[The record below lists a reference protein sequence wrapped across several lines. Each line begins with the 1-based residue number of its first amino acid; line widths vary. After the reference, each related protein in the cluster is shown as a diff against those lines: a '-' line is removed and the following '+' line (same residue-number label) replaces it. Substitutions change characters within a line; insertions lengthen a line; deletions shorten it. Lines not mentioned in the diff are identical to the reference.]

1 MTTFFYL
8 HGWLSSPQSN
18 KAQFFKQCFLER
30 GIDLQ
35 IPDFNQNDFYH
46 LTLTRQIQQVQA
58 LLPNSPVTIIGS
70 SLGGLTALW
79 LAQQQLQIQRLVL
92 LAPALNFLTHC
103 VTAIGKEHYAK
114 WREQGEFALYHY
126 HFKREILLSYD
137 FIEDMQQYTDTELQ
151 QNIPTLI
158 LHGRFDKTIPIQT
171 THDFVSTRPWI
182 QLMEL
187 HSDHLL
193 TDVQSSL
200 WQATITF
207 CQQNP

>member
-58 LLPNSPVTIIGS
+58 LLPNSPVTLIGS

-79 LAQQQLQIQRLVL
+79 LAQRQPQIQRLVL
-92 LAPALNFLTHC
+92 LAPALNLLTHC
-103 VTAIGKEHYAK
+103 VTTMGKEQYVK
-114 WREQGEFALYHY
+114 WREQGEFAFYHY
-126 HFKREILLSYD
+126 NFQREVLLSYA
-137 FIEDMQQYTDTELQ
+137 FIKDMQQYADTELQ
-151 QNIPTLI
+151 RNIPTLI
-158 LHGRFDKTIPIQT
+158 LHGRFDEIIPIQT
-171 THDFVSTRPWI
+171 AHDFVSTRPQI
-182 QLMEL
+182 QLIEL
-187 HSDHLL
+187 RSDHNL
-193 TDVQSSL
+193 TDVQTSL
-200 WQATITF
+200 WQEITTF
-207 CQQNP
+207 CQLN